1 MTVGAL
7 KDAIVSCN
15 LPIQLLPDP
24 LKVGSIM
31 VLFRFHSGLVTMMP
45 TITLKGLP
53 DALYERLK
61 QQAEANRRS
70 LNSEVI
76 VCLEQAVNLAAAN
89 SVATLARLDALRD
102 RISPPLLTDPE
113 LTLAKNSGRA

>member
-1 MTVGAL
+1 
-7 KDAIVSCN
+7 
-15 LPIQLLPDP
+15 
-24 LKVGSIM
+24 M
-31 VLFRFHSGLVTMMP
+31 VLLLQPRENIFMP

-76 VCLEQAVNLAAAN
+76 VCLERATAHHATDVE
-89 SVATLARLDALRD
+89 SVLARIARMQETLNVQ
-102 RISPPLLTDPE
+102 PFTDLE
-113 LTLAKNSGRA
+113 LNAAKNEGRL

>member
-1 MTVGAL
+1 
-7 KDAIVSCN
+7 
-15 LPIQLLPDP
+15 
-24 LKVGSIM
+24 M
-31 VLFRFHSGLVTMMP
+31 VVLRFHKDIRLMP

-76 VCLEQAVNLAAAN
+76 VCLEQAVNLAATN
-89 SVATLARLDALRD
+89 TTTMLARIDALRA
-102 RISPPLLTDPE
+102 SLALPPLTNAE
-113 LTLAKNSGRA
+113 INLAKNDGRL